1 MDMMLDTDRMQFDC
15 PLCKRLSNL
24 LVPAPAPPPTHVLP
38 LTSARASAPVPVP
51 VSVPSHMGASNLT
64 GSTGSPVSLDKSING
79 CRKEG
84 RLCNCPNTGVMNN
97 MRNVDCFPHQYTS
110 LCQLPE
116 VRKRKTEG
124 LSLSTDL
131 PHDSVPNKSHRPE
144 TPNSAGLT
152 FREDTAGSDAS
163 SAYESHSITAASS
176 SSNLIPVSKIDRD
189 RDDDY
194 GNSSNSSS
202 NMNNNKNANDNND
215 SNTSN
220 RSNRSS
226 GRDDDIE
233 ERGKEGGKEGGT
245 RSGVEQGEQPSWV
258 SWISNP
264 VLVTRVSVHSTG
276 KHITCVCTILCSDL
290 WCTAVKFMSCHV
302 MMTLHNFT

>member
-1 MDMMLDTDRMQFDC
+1 MHFSCFDSYYASVLSRSESQMDMMLDTDRMQFDC

-24 LVPAPAPPPTHVLP
+24 LVPAPAPHPTPAPPP
-38 LTSARASAPVPVP
+38 ASTSARAPASVPVP

-64 GSTGSPVSLDKSING
+64 GATGSPVSLDKSING

-84 RLCNCPNTGVMNN
+84 RLCNCPNTGVMND
-97 MRNVDCFPHQYTS
+97 MRNVDCLPHPYTS
-110 LCQLPE
+110 LCRLPE

-124 LSLSTDL
+124 FSLSTDL

-152 FREDTAGSDAS
+152 WREDTAASDAS

-176 SSNLIPVSKIDRD
+176 SSNLIPVSKIDRN
-189 RDDDY
+189 DDY
-194 GNSSNSSS
+194 SNSSS
-202 NMNNNKNANDNND
+202 SSNKNNNTDDDNGN
-215 SNTSN
+215 NTSN

-233 ERGKEGGKEGGT
+233 ERGKEGGT
-245 RSGVEQGEQPSWV
+245 SSGVEERETPPWATRAPSRR
-258 SWISNP
+258 
-264 VLVTRVSVHSTG
+264 T
-276 KHITCVCTILCSDL
+276 
-290 WCTAVKFMSCHV
+290 MSSGR
-302 MMTLHNFT
+302 

>member
-24 LVPAPAPPPTHVLP
+24 LVPAPAPPPTP
-38 LTSARASAPVPVP
+38 AAPPASTSARTSAPVPVP
-51 VSVPSHMGASNLT
+51 VSVPSHMGVSNLT
-64 GSTGSPVSLDKSING
+64 GATGSPASLDERING

-84 RLCNCPNTGVMNN
+84 RLCNCPNTGVMND
-97 MRNVDCFPHQYTS
+97 MGSVDCFPHQYTS
-110 LCQLPE
+110 LCRLPE

-152 FREDTAGSDAS
+152 WREDTAGSDAS

-176 SSNLIPVSKIDRD
+176 SSNLIPVSRIDRN
-189 RDDDY
+189 DD
-194 GNSSNSSS
+194 NSNSSS
-202 NMNNNKNANDNND
+202 SNKNNNAIDNNGN
-215 SNTSN
+215 NTSN

-233 ERGKEGGKEGGT
+233 ERGKEGGT
-245 RSGVEQGEQPSWV
+245 SSGVEQGDLPSWV

-276 KHITCVCTILCSDL
+276 KHTTCVYTALYCTVLHRVLLC
-290 WCTAVKFMSCHV
+290 CTAVYYMPSYV
-302 MMTLHNFT
+302 MMT

>member
-24 LVPAPAPPPTHVLP
+24 LVPAPASPTTPAPLP
-38 LTSARASAPVPVP
+38 ASTSARAPAPVA
-51 VSVPSHMGASNLT
+51 VPSHMGASNLT
-64 GSTGSPVSLDKSING
+64 GATGSPVSLDKSING

-84 RLCNCPNTGVMNN
+84 RLCNCPNTGVMND
-97 MRNVDCFPHQYTS
+97 MRNVDCLPHQYTS
-110 LCQLPE
+110 LCRLPE

-152 FREDTAGSDAS
+152 WREDTAVSDAS
-163 SAYESHSITAASS
+163 SAYESHSITAVSS
-176 SSNLIPVSKIDRD
+176 SSNLIPVSEID

-194 GNSSNSSS
+194 SNRSSN
-202 NMNNNKNANDNND
+202 KDKDNNTD
-215 SNTSN
+215 DSNGSNTSN

-226 GRDDDIE
+226 GRDDAIE
-233 ERGKEGGKEGGT
+233 ERGKEGGT
-245 RSGVEQGEQPSWV
+245 SRGVEKEEMSSWM
-258 SWISNP
+258 SWIRNP

-276 KHITCVCTILCSDL
+276 KHSRCMCLYCTVLLCVLHSITVS
-290 WCTAVKFMSCHV
+290 
-302 MMTLHNFT
+302 

>member
-24 LVPAPAPPPTHVLP
+24 LVPAPAPPPTPAPLP
-38 LTSARASAPVPVP
+38 ASARASA
-51 VSVPSHMGASNLT
+51 SVPAPVTSHMGASNLT
-64 GSTGSPVSLDKSING
+64 GSTGSPVSLDKSISG

-84 RLCNCPNTGVMNN
+84 RLCNCPNTGVMND
-97 MRNVDCFPHQYTS
+97 MRNVDCFPHPYTS
-110 LCQLPE
+110 LCRLPE

-152 FREDTAGSDAS
+152 WREDTAGGDAS

-176 SSNLIPVSKIDRD
+176 LSNLIPVSKIDRN
-189 RDDDY
+189 DD
-194 GNSSNSSS
+194 NSHSSSSSS
-202 NMNNNKNANDNND
+202 NNNNITIDDNG
-215 SNTSN
+215 SNTNN

-233 ERGKEGGKEGGT
+233 ERGKEGGT
-245 RSGVEQGEQPSWV
+245 SSGVEQGEQPSWV

-276 KHITCVCTILCSDL
+276 KHA
-290 WCTAVKFMSCHV
+290 TA
-302 MMTLHNFT
+302 